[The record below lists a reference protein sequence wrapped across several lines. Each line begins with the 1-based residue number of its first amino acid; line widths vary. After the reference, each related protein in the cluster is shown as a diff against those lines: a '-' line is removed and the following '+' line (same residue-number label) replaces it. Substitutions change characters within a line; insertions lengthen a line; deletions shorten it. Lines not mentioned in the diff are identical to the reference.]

1 VNTRSVTARALLVS
15 LAIPLTLFA
24 QRGAATPPAAPAKP
38 IARQASQTFALSG
51 PVDTTLWGNIQWRNI
66 GPNSAGRMVSVAGS
80 VTRPNEYYFGTTGG
94 GVWKTT
100 DGGTTLVPV
109 TDKYFGGSV
118 GALAQ
123 SESNPDI
130 VYAGGGETQIR
141 GNVSYGDGVWKT
153 ADGGKTWTSMGL
165 RETQYI
171 SRIRINPTN
180 PDIVYVGA
188 LGHVF
193 GPNSERGV
201 FKTTDGGKS
210 WKKILYR
217 NDSTGVSDLIMEP
230 GNPNI
235 LYATMWQAYRLP
247 WTFSS
252 GGAGSGIFKTTDGGD
267 HWTEI
272 SHNQGLP
279 TGLLGRMGIAISPVK
294 PNKIWALIENEPGG
308 GVYRSDDRG
317 ATWKFLSGSRDLRQR
332 AWYYSNIYA
341 DPKDT
346 NVLAAPQVGAEWS
359 KDGGMTWSGGF
370 GAGDNHD
377 VWWAPDDSK
386 RIVWVHDNGA
396 VITKDGGTTRVS
408 VAAPTGQFYHVHLTN
423 HFPYHVCGSKQDA
436 GPNCGPVRVAGGGR
450 GGGGG
455 GGGGGRGGP
464 AGPVYS
470 EFYGVAGGESGYI
483 ASNPVDPDIIY
494 GGNYSGVL
502 QVIDRKTGLSERLD
516 PWPLNPMGH
525 DAYDSK
531 YRFQWTYPIMN
542 SPFNPHVL
550 YVGSNVVFKSTDDGK
565 TWSIISP
572 DLTRHDPKTL
582 GSAGGPIT
590 KDQTSVEYYGTV
602 FALQESP
609 ITPGLLWAGSD
620 DGLINITRDGGKT
633 WKNVTP
639 KWPEWM
645 RVSIID
651 PSPHNPGT
659 AYVAGNRYQLDDM
672 TPYLYKT
679 TDYGATWT
687 KITDGITPTEF
698 TRAIR
703 EDLIRPGML
712 YAATE
717 RSMWLSYDAG
727 AHWQSLARN
736 LPPVPVHDIALRDD
750 DMVIATHGRAFWAM
764 ENLTPLRNAPEVA
777 LAAGK
782 NYFYT
787 PTPVYRVGGAS
798 ATVMYRLA
806 KADEVVTLE
815 FLDGAGKLIK
825 KYASTDTQPTA
836 PAGRGGGGGGRGGFG
851 GPPAVMN
858 RAGVNTYRWDMRYPD
873 ASNFRGMILWAG
885 GVQGPTIAPGSYTV
899 RLTVGADK
907 PVSQTLIVKRDP
919 RSSATDADLIAQTQF
934 ALKLRDRMTEA
945 DDAVKKIRSIK
956 EQLDERAPKMS
967 NVKEFGSLSKLLT
980 DSIGSVEDS
989 VYQTRNKSGEDPL
1002 NFPVRLNNQIAALM
1016 GFVQSGDRRPPP
1028 QAIQVF
1034 ETVSP
1039 KLTFQLGRYDKSVK
1053 LYLDKINTLL
1063 KAAGLPA
1070 IVPTTVEGP
1079 PKPNVAM

>member
-1 VNTRSVTARALLVS
+1 MKTISILARAAVVSFLVPA
-15 LAIPLTLFA
+15 LMPAQGAPATRPVAHPAPRPVA
-24 QRGAATPPAAPAKP
+24 QRAAPA
-38 IARQASQTFALSG
+38 FALSG
-51 PVDTTLWGNIQWRNI
+51 PVDTAYWGNVAWRNI
-66 GPNSAGRMVSVAGS
+66 GPNSAGRMVAVAGS
-80 VTRPNEYYFGTTGG
+80 VARPKEYYFGTTGG

-100 DGGTTLVPV
+100 DGGHVVVPV

-130 VYAGGGETQIR
+130 VYAGGGETEIR

-153 ADGGKTWTSMGL
+153 TDGGKTWTSMGL

-188 LGHVF
+188 FGHAF
-193 GPNSERGV
+193 GSNPERGV
-201 FKTTDGGKS
+201 YKTVDGGKS
-210 WKKILYR
+210 WKKVLFR
-217 NDSTGVSDLIMEP
+217 DDSTGVADLIMEP
-230 GNPNI
+230 GNPNV
-235 LYATMWQAYRLP
+235 LYATLWQAYRAP

-252 GGAGSGIFKTTDGGD
+252 GGPGSGIFKTTDGGD

-279 TGLLGRMGIAISPVK
+279 TGLLGRMGIAISPAK
-294 PNKIWALIENEPGG
+294 PSRVWALIENEPAG
-308 GVYRSDDRG
+308 GVYRSDDAG

-346 NVLAAPQVGAEWS
+346 NIVAAPQVSPEWS
-359 KDGGMTWSGGF
+359 KDGGMTWANGF

-377 VWWAPDDSK
+377 IWWAPDDSK
-386 RIVWVHDNGA
+386 RLVMVHDNGA
-396 VITKDGGTTRVS
+396 IITTDGGTTRLS
-408 VAAPTGQFYHVHLTN
+408 VDVPTGQFYHVHLTSSY
-423 HFPYHVCGSKQDA
+423 PYDVCGSKQDA
-436 GPNCGPVRVAGGGR
+436 GPNCGPVRTAGGGR

-455 GGGGGRGGP
+455 GGRGGAP
-464 AGPVYS
+464 ASPYS
-470 EFYGVAGGESGYI
+470 EFYGIAGGESGYI
-483 ASNPVDPDIIY
+483 ASDPLDPDITY

-502 QVIDRKTGLSERLD
+502 QVFNRRTGLSERLD

-525 DAYDSK
+525 DAVDSK

-550 YVGSNVVFKSTDDGK
+550 YVGSNVVFKSVDDGK
-565 TWSIISP
+565 SWSIISP

-609 ITPGLLWAGSD
+609 IVPGLLWAGSD
-620 DGLINITRDGGKT
+620 DGLIHVTRDGGKT

-651 PSPHNPGT
+651 PSPHAPGT
-659 AYVAGNRYQLDDM
+659 AWVAGNRYQTDDM

-687 KITDGITPTEF
+687 KITDGITPTDF

-703 EDLIRPGML
+703 EDLYRPGML

-717 RSMWLSYDAG
+717 RGMWLSYDAG

-750 DMVIATHGRAFWAM
+750 DMVIATHGRAFWVM
-764 ENLTPLRNAPEVA
+764 ENLSTLREAPEVA
-777 LAAGK
+777 KADGK
-782 NYFYT
+782 DFFYK
-787 PTPVYRVGGAS
+787 PAPVYRVGGAQ
-798 ATVMYRLA
+798 ALVTYRLA
-806 KADEVVTLE
+806 SAQPVTIE
-815 FLDGAGKLIK
+815 FLDGAGKTIK
-825 KYASTDTQPTA
+825 KFASTDTQPT
-836 PAGRGGGGGGRGGFG
+836 PPEGRGGGGGRGGAG
-851 GPPAVMN
+851 
-858 RAGVNTYRWDMRYPD
+858 RAPVVTNKVGVNTYRWDMRYPD

-885 GVQGPTIAPGSYTV
+885 GVQGPVLAPGAYTI
-899 RLTVGADK
+899 RLTVGAEK
-907 PVSQTLIVKRDP
+907 PMTQPLIVKRDP
-919 RSSATDADLIAQTQF
+919 RSGATDADLVEQTKF

-945 DDAVKKIRSIK
+945 DDAVKKIRSVK
-956 EQLDERAPKMS
+956 EQLDERAPKMT
-967 NVKEFGSLSKLLT
+967 NVKDFAALSKNLT
-980 DSIGSVEDS
+980 DSLGSVEDS

-1028 QAIQVF
+1028 QAYQVF
-1034 ETVSP
+1034 ESVSP
-1039 KLTFQLGRYDKSVK
+1039 KLDVQLGRYDKSVK

-1063 KAAGLPA
+1063 KAAGLQP

>member
-1 VNTRSVTARALLVS
+1 MLVSARAVS
-15 LAIPLTLFA
+15 LLLAAPLMLHA
-24 QRGAATPPAAPAKP
+24 QRTPAPVRPASPMP
-38 IARQASQTFALSG
+38 VPQTVALSG
-51 PVDTTLWGNIQWRNI
+51 PVDTTYWGNMQWRNI
-66 GPNSAGRMVSVAGS
+66 GPNSAGRMVAVTGSVA
-80 VTRPNEYYFGTTGG
+80 RPKEYYFGTTGG

-100 DGGTTLVPV
+100 DGGHTLFPV
-109 TDKYFGGSV
+109 TDKYFGGSI
-118 GALAQ
+118 GAIAE
-123 SESNPDI
+123 SESNPDV
-130 VYAGGGETQIR
+130 VYMGGGETQIR

-153 ADGGKTWTSMGL
+153 TDGGKTWASMGL
-165 RETQYI
+165 KETQYI
-171 SRIRINPTN
+171 SRIRIHPTN

-201 FKTTDGGKS
+201 FKTVDGGKT
-210 WKKILYR
+210 WKKILFR
-217 NDSTGVSDLIMEP
+217 NDSTGVADLIMEP
-230 GNPNI
+230 GNPNV

-279 TGLLGRMGIAISPVK
+279 SGLLGRMGIAVSPVK
-294 PNKIWALIENEPGG
+294 PNKVWALIENEPAG
-308 GVYRSDDRG
+308 GVYRSDDAG

-346 NVLAAPQVGAEWS
+346 TVLAAPQVGAEWS

-377 VWWAPDDSK
+377 IWWASDDSK
-386 RIVWVHDNGA
+386 RLVVAHDNGA
-396 VITKDGGTTRVS
+396 VITTDGGTTRVD

-423 HFPYHVCGSKQDA
+423 HYPYHVCGSKQDA

-455 GGGGGRGGP
+455 GRGGP
-464 AGPVYS
+464 PPSPYS

-483 ASNPVDPDIIY
+483 ASNPIDPDVIY

-502 QVIDRKTGLSERLD
+502 QVIDRKTGLTERLD

-550 YVGSNVVFKSTDDGK
+550 YVGSNVVFKSLDDGK

-582 GSAGGPIT
+582 GSSGGPIT

-620 DGLINITRDGGKT
+620 DGLIHITRDGGKT
-633 WKNVTP
+633 WKDVTP

-651 PSPHNPGT
+651 PSPHDPGT
-659 AYVAGNRYQLDDM
+659 AWVAGNRYQLDDM
-672 TPYLYKT
+672 APYLYKT

-687 KITDGITPTEF
+687 KITNGIGPTEF

-703 EDLIRPGML
+703 EDLQRPGML

-727 AHWQSLARN
+727 AHWQNLARN

-750 DMVIATHGRAFWAM
+750 DMVIATHGRAFWVM
-764 ENLTPLRNAPEVA
+764 ENLTPLREAPEVA
-777 LAAGK
+777 KASAGTF
-782 NYFYT
+782 FYK
-787 PTPVYRVGGAS
+787 PAPVVRVGGSA

-806 KADEVVTLE
+806 QPNQIVTLE
-815 FLDGAGKLIK
+815 FLDAAGKSIK
-825 KYASTDTQPTA
+825 KFASTDTQPT
-836 PAGRGGGGGGRGGFG
+836 PPEGRGGGGGGRGGFG
-851 GPPAVMN
+851 GPPQVTN
-858 RAGVNTYRWDMRYPD
+858 KVGVNTYRWDMRYPD

-885 GVQGPTIAPGSYTV
+885 GVQGPAIAPGKYMV
-899 RLTVGADK
+899 RLTVGSDK
-907 PVSQTLIVKRDP
+907 PLTETLMVKRDP
-919 RSSATDADLIAQTQF
+919 RSTATDADLIAQTKF
-934 ALKLRDRMTEA
+934 ALQLRDRMTEA
-945 DDAVKKIRSIK
+945 DDAVKKIRSVK
-956 EQLDERAPKMS
+956 EQLDERAPKMA
-967 NVKEFGSLSKLLT
+967 NVKDFAMLSKSLT
-980 DSIGSVEDS
+980 DSLGSVEDS

-1002 NFPVRLNNQIAALM
+1002 NFPVRLNNQIAALL

-1028 QAIQVF
+1028 QAYQVF

-1039 KLTFQLGRYDKSVK
+1039 KLDTQLGRYEKSVK
-1053 LYLDKINTLL
+1053 LYLDKINTML
-1063 KAAGLPA
+1063 KAAGLPP

>member
-1 VNTRSVTARALLVS
+1 MLVS
-15 LAIPLTLFA
+15 AMLSVLAIPAALAA
-24 QRGAATPPAAPAKP
+24 QRGAPAKP
-38 IARQASQTFALSG
+38 AAQTTAFSG
-51 PVDTTLWGNIQWRNI
+51 PVDTAFFGGVQWRNI
-66 GPNSAGRMVSVAGS
+66 GPNSAGRMVAVAGS
-80 VTRPNEYYFGTTGG
+80 VARPKEYYFGTTGG
-94 GVWKTT
+94 GVWKTI
-100 DGGTTLVPV
+100 DGGNTLLPV

-141 GNVSYGDGVWKT
+141 GNVSDGDGVWRT
-153 ADGGKTWTSMGL
+153 TDGGKTWTSLGL
-165 RETQYI
+165 RETQFI
-171 SRIRINPTN
+171 SRVRVHPTN

-217 NDSTGVSDLIMEP
+217 NDSTGVADLIMEP
-230 GNPNI
+230 GNPNV
-235 LYATMWQAYRLP
+235 LYATMWQAYRAP

-252 GGAGSGIFKTTDGGD
+252 GGPGSGIFKTTDGGD

-279 TGLLGRMGIAISPVK
+279 TGLLGRMGIAVSPVK
-294 PNKIWALIENEPGG
+294 PNKVWALIENEPAG
-308 GVYRSDDRG
+308 GVYRSDDAG

-346 NVLAAPQVGAEWS
+346 NVVAAPQVGAEWS

-377 VWWAPDDSK
+377 IWWASDDSK
-386 RIVWVHDNGA
+386 RIAVAHDNGA
-396 VITKDGGTTRVS
+396 VITTDGGTTRVS

-423 HFPYHVCGSKQDA
+423 HYPYNVCGSKQDA

-455 GGGGGRGGP
+455 GRGGP
-464 AGPVYS
+464 PPSPYS

-483 ASNPVDPDIIY
+483 ASNPADPDIIY

-502 QVIDRKTGLSERLD
+502 QVINRRTGLTERLD

-525 DAYDSK
+525 DAVDSK

-550 YVGSNVVFKSTDDGK
+550 YVGSNVVFKSIDDGHS
-565 TWSIISP
+565 WSIISP
-572 DLTRHDPKTL
+572 DLTKHDPKTL

-590 KDQTSVEYYGTV
+590 KDQTSVEYYATV
-602 FALQESP
+602 FALAESP
-609 ITPGLLWAGSD
+609 LTPGLMWAGSD
-620 DGLINITRDGGKT
+620 DGLMHITRDGGKT
-633 WKNVTP
+633 WKNITP
-639 KWPEWM
+639 KWADQM

-651 PSPHNPGT
+651 PSPHSPGT
-659 AYVAGNRYQLDDM
+659 AWVAANRYQMDDKK
-672 TPYLYKT
+672 PYLYKT
-679 TDYGATWT
+679 TNYGETWT
-687 KITDGITPTEF
+687 KITDGIVADEF

-703 EDLIRPGML
+703 EDLLRPNML

-764 ENLTPLRNAPEVA
+764 ENLTPLREAPEVSM
-777 LAAGK
+777 AAGK
-782 NYFYT
+782 TYLYK
-787 PTPVYRVGGAS
+787 PAPVIRVGGAQ
-798 ATVMYRLA
+798 ATVTYRLA
-806 KADEVVTLE
+806 QPDQVVTLE
-815 FLDGAGKLIK
+815 FLDGAAKLIK
-825 KYASTDTQPTA
+825 KFASTDTQPT
-836 PAGRGGGGGGRGGFG
+836 PQAGRGGGGGGRGGG
-851 GPPAVMN
+851 GPPVVTN
-858 RAGVNTYRWDMRYPD
+858 KAGVNTYRWDLRHAD

-885 GVQGPTIAPGSYTV
+885 GVQGPVIAPGSYTV
-899 RLTVGADK
+899 RLTIGSEK
-907 PVSQTLIVKRDP
+907 PVSQTLVVKRDP
-919 RSSATDADLIAQTQF
+919 RSGATDADLAAQTKLSLQ
-934 ALKLRDRMTEA
+934 LRDRMTDA
-945 DDAVKKIRSIK
+945 DDAVKRIRSVK
-956 EQLDERAPKMS
+956 EQLDDRAAKMT
-967 NVKEFGSLSKLLT
+967 NVKEFATLSKSLT
-980 DSIGSVEDS
+980 DSLGSVEDS

-1002 NFPVRLNNQIAALM
+1002 NFPVRLNNQIAALL

-1028 QAIQVF
+1028 QAYQVF
-1034 ETVSP
+1034 ESVSP
-1039 KLTFQLGRYDKSVK
+1039 KLDVQLARYKKAND
-1053 LYLDKINTLL
+1053 LYLARINALL
-1063 KAAGLPA
+1063 KAAGLAP

>member
-1 VNTRSVTARALLVS
+1 MRPV
-15 LAIPLTLFA
+15 A
-24 QRGAATPPAAPAKP
+24 QSR
-38 IARQASQTFALSG
+38 ALSG
-51 PVDTTLWGNIQWRNI
+51 PVDTTYWGNAQWRNI

-80 VTRPNEYYFGTTGG
+80 VARPKEYYFGTTGG

-100 DGGTTLVPV
+100 DGGTTVVPV

-123 SESNPDI
+123 SESNPDV

-153 ADGGKTWTSMGL
+153 TDGGKTWTSMGL
-165 RETQYI
+165 KETQYI
-171 SRIRINPTN
+171 SRIRIHPTN
-180 PDIVYVGA
+180 PDIAYVGA
-188 LGHVF
+188 LGHAF
-193 GPNSERGV
+193 GAGPDRGV
-201 FKTTDGGKS
+201 YKTVDGGKT
-210 WKKILYR
+210 WKKILFR
-217 NDSTGVSDLIMEP
+217 NDSTGVADLIMEP
-230 GNPNI
+230 GNPNV
-235 LYATMWQAYRLP
+235 LYATFWQAFRGP

-252 GGAGSGIFKTTDGGD
+252 GGPGSGIFKTTDGGD

-279 TGLLGRMGIAISPVK
+279 TGLLGRMGIAISPAK
-294 PNKIWALIENEPGG
+294 PSRVWALIENEPGG
-308 GVYRSDDRG
+308 GVYRSDDAG

-346 NVLAAPQVGAEWS
+346 NVVAAPQVGAEWS
-359 KDGGMTWSGGF
+359 KDGGMTWAAGF

-377 VWWAPDDSK
+377 IWWASDDPK
-386 RIVWVHDNGA
+386 RLVMVHDGGA
-396 VITKDGGTTRVS
+396 VITTDGGTTRVS
-408 VAAPTGQFYHVHLTN
+408 VAAPTGQFYHVHLTT

-436 GPNCGPVRVAGGGR
+436 GPSCGPVRAANAGGR
-450 GGGGG
+450 GGG

-464 AGPVYS
+464 PPSPYS

-502 QVIDRKTGLSERLD
+502 QVINRRTGLSERLD

-525 DAYDSK
+525 DAADSK

-550 YVGSNVVFKSTDDGK
+550 YAGSNVVFKSMDDGK
-565 TWSIISP
+565 SWSIISP

-590 KDQTSVEYYGTV
+590 KDQTSVEYYATV

-609 ITPGLLWAGSD
+609 VVPGLMWAGSD
-620 DGLINITRDGGKT
+620 DGLVHVTRDGGKT

-651 PSPHNPGT
+651 PSPHAPGT
-659 AYVAGNRYQLDDM
+659 AWVAGNRYQLDDM
-672 TPYLYKT
+672 APYLYRT

-703 EDLIRPGML
+703 EDLYRPGML

-727 AHWQSLARN
+727 AHWQSLTRN

-750 DMVIATHGRAFWAM
+750 DMVIATHGRAFWVM
-764 ENLTPLRNAPEVA
+764 ENLTPLRQAPEVA
-777 LAAGK
+777 LAAEK
-782 NYFYT
+782 TFFYK
-787 PTPVYRVGGAS
+787 PAPAYRVGGAQ

-806 KADEVVTLE
+806 QADQVVTLE

-825 KYASTDTQPTA
+825 KFASTDTQPT
-836 PAGRGGGGGGRGGFG
+836 PPEGRGGGGGGGRGGGG
-851 GPPAVMN
+851 GPPVVTN
-858 RAGVNTYRWDMRYPD
+858 KAGVNSYRWDMRYPD

-885 GVQGPTIAPGSYTV
+885 GVQGPVLAPGSYTI
-899 RLTVGADK
+899 RLTVGSEK
-907 PVSQTLIVKRDP
+907 PVTQTLVVKRDP
-919 RSSATDADLIAQTQF
+919 RSSATDADLVAQTQF
-934 ALKLRDRMTEA
+934 ALKLRDRMSEA

-956 EQLDERAPKMS
+956 EQLDDRAPRMS
-967 NVKEFGSLSKLLT
+967 NVKEFASLQKLLT
-980 DSIGSVEDS
+980 DSVSSVEDS
-989 VYQTRNKSGEDPL
+989 VYQTKNKSGEDPL

-1016 GFVQSGDRRPPP
+1016 GFVQSGDRKPPP
-1028 QAIQVF
+1028 QAYEVF
-1034 ETVSP
+1034 NNLSP
-1039 KLTFQLGRYDKSVK
+1039 KLDTQIGRYDRSVK
-1053 LYLDKINTLL
+1053 LYLDRINTLL
-1063 KAAGLPA
+1063 KAAGLQP

-1079 PKPNVAM
+1079 AKPNVAM

>member
-1 VNTRSVTARALLVS
+1 MYTWSPSVRALSLA
-15 LAIPLTLFA
+15 LAIPMALGA
-24 QRGAATPPAAPAKP
+24 QRGAPSKPATPAAPAVHP
-38 IARQASQTFALSG
+38 AAQTFALSG

-66 GPNSAGRMVSVAGS
+66 GPNVAGRMVSVAGS
-80 VTRPNEYYFGTTGG
+80 VSRPNEYYFGTTGG

-153 ADGGKTWTSMGL
+153 TDGGKTWTSMGL

-171 SRIRINPTN
+171 SRIRIDPTN
-180 PDIVYVGA
+180 PDVVYVGA

-193 GPNSERGV
+193 GPNAERGV

-217 NDSTGVSDLIMEP
+217 NDSTGVADLIMEP
-230 GNPNI
+230 GNPHI

-455 GGGGGRGGP
+455 GGGRGG
-464 AGPVYS
+464 AAAPVYS

-483 ASNPVDPDIIY
+483 ASNPADPDIIY
-494 GGNYSGVL
+494 GGRVDKLDLRTQQTRHVDPTLAEPDIYRRTWTLPLTFSPR
-502 QVIDRKTGLSERLD
+502 DPKTLFFANQKLHRT
-516 PWPLNPMGH
+516 
-525 DAYDSK
+525 
-531 YRFQWTYPIMN
+531 R
-542 SPFNPHVL
+542 
-550 YVGSNVVFKSTDDGK
+550 DGGEHWD
-565 TWSIISP
+565 TVSP
-572 DLTRHDPKTL
+572 DLTRENPAVPATL
-582 GSAGGPIT
+582 DASAAANNLGGGARRGVIYAIAPSRT
-590 KDQTSVEYYGTV
+590 ADRELWVGT
-602 FALQESP
+602 
-609 ITPGLLWAGSD
+609 D
-620 DGLINITRDGGKT
+620 DGLIWRSRDEGAHWDNVTPKALTAWSKVGIIDASPFDADSAYVAIDRHRLDDFKPYVYRTHDGGKT
-633 WKNVTP
+633 WQQGAAGI
-639 KWPEWM
+639 PEGSFVNAV
-645 RVSIID
+645 RAD
-651 PSPHNPGT
+651 PVRRG
-659 AYVAGNRYQLDDM
+659 L
-672 TPYLYKT
+672 
-679 TDYGATWT
+679 
-687 KITDGITPTEF
+687 
-698 TRAIR
+698 
-703 EDLIRPGML
+703 L
-712 YAATE
+712 YAGTE
-717 RSMWLSYDAG
+717 KGVYVSFDDG
-727 AHWQSLARN
+727 AHWQSLQKN
-736 LPPVPVHDIALRDD
+736 LPVTSVRDLQVHDNDL
-750 DMVIATHGRAFWAM
+750 VIATHGRGFWI
-764 ENLTPLRNAPEVA
+764 
-777 LAAGK
+777 
-782 NYFYT
+782 
-787 PTPVYRVGGAS
+787 
-798 ATVMYRLA
+798 
-806 KADEVVTLE
+806 
-815 FLDGAGKLIK
+815 LD
-825 KYASTDTQPTA
+825 D
-836 PAGRGGGGGGRGGFG
+836 
-851 GPPAVMN
+851 
-858 RAGVNTYRWDMRYPD
+858 
-873 ASNFRGMILWAG
+873 
-885 GVQGPTIAPGSYTV
+885 
-899 RLTVGADK
+899 
-907 PVSQTLIVKRDP
+907 
-919 RSSATDADLIAQTQF
+919 
-934 ALKLRDRMTEA
+934 
-945 DDAVKKIRSIK
+945 
-956 EQLDERAPKMS
+956 
-967 NVKEFGSLSKLLT
+967 
-980 DSIGSVEDS
+980 
-989 VYQTRNKSGEDPL
+989 
-1002 NFPVRLNNQIAALM
+1002 IAALRQVNADAAAASAWL
-1016 GFVQSGDRRPPP
+1016 FAPSDAVRVRRPEFTGTPMPKDEPMAADPP
-1028 QAIQVF
+1028 DGAYIDYV
-1034 ETVSP
+1034 
-1039 KLTFQLGRYDKSVK
+1039 
-1053 LYLDKINTLL
+1053 L
-1063 KAAGLPA
+1063 KAA
-1070 IVPTTVEGP
+1070 
-1079 PKPNVAM
+1079 PKAP